1 LIFWRKFSW
10 KVLYKASSFSPDC
23 KRNMATETALLYLTS
38 RKQIKK
44 ARNIKRACQSR
55 NCRRHVTT
63 SVQVHVYTDT
73 RLKGFVVTLSMK
85 QNLLAYP
92 PSGISHLIQHCIIVS
107 HNNESLNNWKGK
119 RCLLRIDS
127 TFWTKN
133 QDCPNNEAHLQ
144 DLSLQKSNFEPLLIM
159 GKLICMLSWVQLLFI
174 NLEF

>member
-1 LIFWRKFSW
+1 MSIQEL
-10 KVLYKASSFSPDC
+10 SSACYYVSPGTC
-23 KRNMATETALLYLTS
+23 VYWYSAERVRCNSINETTFQNMFTW
-38 RKQIKK
+38 
-44 ARNIKRACQSR
+44 
-55 NCRRHVTT
+55 
-63 SVQVHVYTDT
+63 
-73 RLKGFVVTLSMK
+73 